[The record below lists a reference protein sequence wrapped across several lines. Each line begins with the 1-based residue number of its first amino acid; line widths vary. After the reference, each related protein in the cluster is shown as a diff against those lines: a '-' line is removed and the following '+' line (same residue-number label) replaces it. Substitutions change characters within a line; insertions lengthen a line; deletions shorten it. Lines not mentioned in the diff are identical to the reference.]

1 MLHFFHIKVRS
12 TQSHKNT
19 NNTQSISPLL
29 SNNSYESLIV
39 VFPNLSYH
47 KDHNSLHPGLC
58 IFLFS
63 LNIMEIPLSQYIQ
76 LQLILLIADYV
87 DICSNFLTILPSID
101 NQDASSLGATRNKN
115 VYICSFILVILLT
128 IPKCKNAVSQI
139 CVYLN
144 VNRY

>member
-1 MLHFFHIKVRS
+1 MLHFFHIKVRK

-19 NNTQSISPLL
+19 NNTHSISPLL

-39 VFPNLSYH
+39 VFLNLSYH

-63 LNIMEIPLSQYIQ
+63 LNIMEIPLSQYIL

-115 VYICSFILVILLT
+115 VYIYIFFHIGDSI
-128 IPKCKNAVSQI
+128 NNS
-139 CVYLN
+139 
-144 VNRY
+144 